1 MKKMLTILLTL
12 TALNTMNASLAAP
25 TPQAVVVADSG
36 EGIPLG
42 YGHLLTESA
51 WQGLELPAEVMLALG
66 DSRQMTLT
74 VEDLPSNVKV
84 ALRPARSAGL
94 IGLSVSRT
102 DRRLAVHQVGK
113 LTLTN
118 SQSGYSYTV
127 QALIA
132 GDERPE
138 K

>member
-1 MKKMLTILLTL
+1 MKKMLTIVLTL
-12 TALNTMNASLAAP
+12 TALNAMNGSLAAP
-25 TPQAVVVADSG
+25 TPQAVVVADFSG
-36 EGIPLG
+36 GGPMG

-74 VEDLPSNVKV
+74 VQDLPDNVHV
-84 ALRPARSAGL
+84 GLRPARSAGL

-118 SQSGYSYTV
+118 PLSGYSYTV